1 MLKKILRALPIIAMI
16 GIALAIILTNKDM
29 SVSKLISYTP
39 ENKLAAALFLIALYA
54 VKSFTLIL
62 PIDVLSAVGGI
73 MFSGFWGSVINVAGV
88 GISISVAYWTGRFSG
103 ADLSEKLSEKYP
115 KIKKLK
121 NAEKNNEF
129 FFSFIARALGILP
142 CDIVGM
148 YMGSLKLDFKK
159 YLLGGLLG
167 FSPSVILVT
176 LFGACLNNPKSPF
189 LYIILA
195 FNLIFSGISAA
206 LYKFIRKRKK
216 KNEKA

>member
-1 MLKKILRALPIIAMI
+1 MPKKFLRVLPIVAMF
-16 GIALAIILTNKDM
+16 GIALAIILTNKDI

-39 ENKLAAALFLIALYA
+39 ENKLMAALFLIALYT

-62 PIDVLSAVGGI
+62 PIDVLSTVGGI
-73 MFSGFWGSVINVAGV
+73 MFSGFWGSVINIAGV
-88 GISISVAYWTGRFSG
+88 AISISVAYWTGRFSG
-103 ADLSEKLSEKYP
+103 AELSERLSEKYP

-121 NAEKNNEF
+121 NAKKNNEF
-129 FFSFIARALGILP
+129 FFSFIVRALGILP

-167 FSPSVILVT
+167 FSPSIILVT
-176 LFGACLNNPKSPF
+176 LFGAYLDSPKSPF

-195 FNLIFSGISAA
+195 FNLIFSGISAT

-216 KNEKA
+216 NNEKA